1 MPVVIP
7 ADLALFVRHLIAEGR
22 FLTES
27 DVIAEGLRLL
37 CSQESLRTAVRKGF
51 DELDLGKGVAADQ
64 VFAEAEQRIAS
75 VQRAERA

>member
-1 MPVVIP
+1 MSVVIP

-22 FLTES
+22 FLTIS

-37 CSQESLRTAVRKGF
+37 RSQESLRTTVRKGF
-51 DELDLGKGVAADQ
+51 DELDFVKGVAADQ
-64 VFAEAEQRIAS
+64 VFAKAEQRIAS

>member
-1 MPVVIP
+1 MSVVIP
-7 ADLALFVRHLIAEGR
+7 ADLALFVRRLIAEGR

-37 CSQESLRTAVRKGF
+37 RSQESLRTAVRKGF
-51 DELDLGKGVAADQ
+51 DELDFGKGVAADQ
-64 VFAEAEQRIAS
+64 VFAKAEQRIAS

>member
-7 ADLALFVRHLIAEGR
+7 ADRALFVRHLIAEGR

-64 VFAEAEQRIAS
+64 VFAKAEQRIAS